1 KNEVNKMI
9 DKNEAQRPNPRDA
22 MKNRLP
28 ASEMKAPI
36 EEFLTSQNEIYISV
50 NNNTSFP
57 DLEIADYR
65 YVSEKFIVILTPA
78 SVLLNKIE
86 DGSEISTLIFDKQ
99 GRGLKST
106 RRIYGQCVCKV
117 LSADTD
123 VLLELAKTDGMIK
136 KMLTHGAKFLELEV
150 KSLTVMFPGNQI
162 FSMDKDMTPSFAKFA
177 PNGKE
182 RFENSRHVLMEY
194 DGRQVIFNTIIEDG
208 VYYTLTK
215 ENSNKVNYIKNAG
228 ECMFFDGRDNHFS
241 SKMTILPE
249 DKVQEIFEKLQNTN
263 NSFFKKNEG
272 LIALSYQK

>member
-1 KNEVNKMI
+1 MNKNETG
-9 DKNEAQRPNPRDA
+9 AQRPNPKDA

-28 ASEMKAPI
+28 VSEMKAPI
-36 EEFLTSQNEIYISV
+36 EDFITSQNELYIATNSQ
-50 NNNTSFP
+50 TPFP
-57 DLEIADYR
+57 DLEITDYR
-65 YVSEKFIVILTPA
+65 YVAGKFIVILTPA
-78 SVLLNKIE
+78 SVLLNKLE
-86 DGSEISTLIFDKQ
+86 DGSEISGLIFDKQ

-106 RRIYGQCVCKV
+106 RRVYGQFVCKV

-123 VLLELAKTDGMIK
+123 ILVELAKTDDMIK

-150 KSLTVMFPGNQI
+150 SSLTVMFPSNQI
-162 FSMDKDMTPSFAKFA
+162 FSMDKDMNPSFAKFS

-182 RFENSRHVLMEY
+182 RFENSQKVLMEY
-194 DGRQVIFNTIIEDG
+194 EDRQVIFNSIIEDG

-215 ENSNKVNYIKNAG
+215 ENSNKVNYIKNGG
-228 ECMFFDGRDNHFS
+228 ECMFFDGKDNHFS